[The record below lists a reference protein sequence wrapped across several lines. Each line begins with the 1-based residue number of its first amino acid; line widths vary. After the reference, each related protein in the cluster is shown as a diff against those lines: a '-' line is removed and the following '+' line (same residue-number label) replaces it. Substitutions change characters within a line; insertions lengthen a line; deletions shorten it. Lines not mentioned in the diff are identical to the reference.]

1 MMHALMDRWWVL
13 FMRKNSALRRCILA
27 LSAMLVM
34 ASCATTG
41 ERSAHIN
48 GPHKS
53 TVVPLEASKPEEAL
67 DKQAASNEQADIGSD
82 EDDQDRLVY
91 FQGRRGSVSNEFDE
105 ADGLDDRRLRLNF
118 VEAPAPDVARA
129 LINDIFGET
138 LSVAD
143 GAGGVITLTSPEPVP
158 ARAALNTLESA
169 LAESGLTLIKKPS
182 GYVLASFE
190 AANNN
195 GGRGGPTSPIGYGT
209 TVVPIKHTAPSEIMR
224 LVEPFASDRL
234 VLKPDDAQGLIII
247 RGARIDARDA
257 INAIQTFD
265 APFLTDRVFGMF
277 DIRYSD
283 VQTVKG
289 EIESVM
295 GLSRPA
301 NSRAVEMIALPRLNR
316 LFVAARDQEYFD
328 DARGWIDRLDR
339 TAGGDERRLRYYVAQ
354 NTPAATL
361 AQQLGA
367 AFGIQTSA
375 SFGASEAVSEE
386 GVTEVRAASFVASGG
401 DQISIVPDELNNA
414 LIVRATDTEYREI
427 LDLVKRMDVLA
438 PQVLI
443 EATIAEV
450 TLTDDLS
457 YGVRWSFENAESS
470 AVFSDT
476 GAVGHVFPGFSYTYL
491 DNNVRA
497 ALNALSSV
505 TDVTVLSA
513 PSIMVQNNQSA
524 NLQVGDEVPIVT
536 QQATSV
542 VDGDAPIVSTIQL
555 RNTGVILEVK
565 PRINASDV
573 VVLDIT
579 QEVSDVVP
587 TTTSGIDSPTI
598 QQRRFTSTVAVR
610 NTGTVALGGLI
621 RETQTDNESG
631 VPLLKDIPGIGNAF
645 KSRDVTSRRTE
656 LMIFLTPKII
666 RDDADARNA
675 LQHLRSEM
683 SELQTRIEGVSHI
696 SE

>member
-1 MMHALMDRWWVL
+1 MGRFVAYQRLTVAL
-13 FMRKNSALRRCILA
+13 LA
-27 LSAMLVM
+27 ISFS
-34 ASCATTG
+34 ASCATAPDKNDG
-41 ERSAHIN
+41 R
-48 GPHKS
+48 PKS
-53 TVVPLEASKPEEAL
+53 LQNSKIIPLTAAAPSSPTRDFEKLEQPKVAEAGREE
-67 DKQAASNEQADIGSD
+67 K
-82 EDDQDRLVY
+82 DRLVY
-91 FQGRRGSVSNEFDE
+91 FQGRSGAIGDAVGET
-105 ADGLDDRRLRLNF
+105 DGLDGRTLRLNF
-118 VEAPAPDVARA
+118 VDAPAPDVARA
-129 LINDIFGET
+129 IINDVFGET

-143 GAGGVITLTSPEPVP
+143 GANGLITLTSPEPVS
-158 ARAALNTLESA
+158 ARAALDTLETA
-169 LAESGLTLIKKPS
+169 LTESGLTLLKKPS
-182 GYVLASFE
+182 GYVLASFQT
-190 AANNN
+190 ATGSPGNVRAT
-195 GGRGGPTSPIGYGT
+195 GVSPIGYGT
-209 TVVPIKHTAPSEIMR
+209 TVVPIKHTAPSEIIR
-224 LVEPFASDRL
+224 LIEPFSSDRL
-234 VLKPDDAQGLIII
+234 VLKPDDAQGLIVI

-257 INAIQTFD
+257 INAIETFD

-283 VQTVKG
+283 AQTVKS

-295 GLSRPA
+295 GLSRPQ
-301 NSRAVEMIALPRLNR
+301 NNRAIEMIALPRLNR
-316 LFVAARDQEYFD
+316 LFVAARDETYFD

-354 NTPAATL
+354 NTPASTL
-361 AQQLGA
+361 SQQLSA
-367 AFGIQTSA
+367 AFGV
-375 SFGASEAVSEE
+375 GASVNIDAAETTNE
-386 GVTEVRAASFVASGG
+386 GGATQVRAASFSAGGG

-414 LIVRATDTEYREI
+414 LIIRATDTEYREV
-427 LDLVKRMDVLA
+427 LDLINKMDVLA

-470 AVFSDT
+470 AILSDT
-476 GAVGHVFPGFSYTYL
+476 GAIGAIFPGFSYTYL
-491 DNNVRA
+491 DGNVRA
-497 ALNALSSV
+497 ALNTLASV

-542 VDGDAPIVSTIQL
+542 IDGDAPIVSTIQL

-631 VPLLKDIPGIGNAF
+631 IPLLKDIPGIGNAF
-645 KSRDVTSRRTE
+645 KSRDMASRRTE

-675 LQHLRSEM
+675 LDHLRSKM
-683 SELQTRIEGVSHI
+683 SELQVRIDGVPNI
-696 SE
+696 SD